1 MNKRVQLVWLLW
13 AVALTANAQITIKGT
28 VKDLL
33 KNEPIGGAT
42 VTILGQPQATVT
54 DSSGYFTISLPKATY
69 KLRVSAVG
77 YFTQQKEVTFGDTLL
92 QNFSLEPTVMQL
104 NEVVVSGTMKEV
116 TKLDSPVPVE
126 VYSKA
131 FFRANPTPSVFESFQ
146 HVNGVRPQLNCNIC
160 NTGDI
165 HVNGLEGPYT
175 MVLIDGMPLV
185 SGLSTVY
192 GLTGIP
198 QSLIERV
205 EVVKGPASTLY
216 GSEAIGGL
224 INVITQSTKKTPT
237 FSAEV
242 FSSSWLDFNL
252 DLGGKLKVGDKTTA
266 VVGINYFTYQNPIDN
281 NADGFTDVTLQNRVS
296 VFNKWSFRNSGKEL
310 MNLAARYV
318 YENRWGGQMGW
329 TSAYRGGNEVYAES
343 IYTNRWE
350 LMGNVFLPTKENLK
364 VQFSVNSHHQDS
376 FYGTTPF
383 NAIQTIGFA
392 QLVWDKQTQHHSL
405 LSGLSYRYTWY
416 DDDTPITASEAA
428 NLPSVISLPG
438 VFLQDELTLNPSNKL
453 LLGLR
458 YDLNSIHGSVVTPRL
473 NYKVTNKDKTT
484 TLRYAVGNGYRVASV
499 FTEDHATLTGSR
511 QVVFTEKLRPEKSWN
526 TNVNLTKAV
535 VFKQGFLTLDFAG
548 FYTYLSNRITPDY
561 LSDPNK
567 LIYKNL
573 DGYAISKGMS
583 FSADFQHTS
592 GLKITTGG
600 TLMDVTLTE
609 KGITSRQLLTE
620 RFSGVW
626 TIAYQLPKMKVTI
639 DYTGNCYS
647 PMLLPLLGELDSRPG
662 SSPWYS
668 IQNIQFTKLCKNTLE
683 LYGGLKNVLNFTPPA
698 NSIARAFDPFDKQ
711 VEFDANGQVIPT
723 ANNPNALSF
732 DPSYVYAPNQGRRLF
747 LGIRWK
753 IG

>member
-1 MNKRVQLVWLLW
+1 MIKIVQTMGLLLVVCSSWGQVVLKGQVKNL
-13 AVALTANAQITIKGT
+13 ITHT
-28 VKDLL
+28 
-33 KNEPIGGAT
+33 PIEGAT
-42 VTILGQPQATVT
+42 IAILGQPKATLT
-54 DSSGYFTISLPKATY
+54 DSSGKFELLLPKATY

-77 YFTQQKEVTFGDTLL
+77 YSTQQKEVSLGDTLL
-92 QNFSLEPTVMQL
+92 QNFALEPTVTQL

-131 FFRANPTPSVFESFQ
+131 FFRANPTPSVFESLQ
-146 HVNGVRPQLNCNIC
+146 NVNGVRPQLNCNIC

-165 HVNGLEGPYT
+165 HVNGLDGPYT
-175 MVLIDGMPLV
+175 MLLIDGMPIV

-224 INVITQSTKKTPT
+224 INVITQSAKKVPT
-237 FSAEV
+237 FSAEA
-242 FSSSWLDFNL
+242 FSSSWLDLNL
-252 DLGGKLKVGDKTTA
+252 DIGGKLNIGDKTNA
-266 VVGINYFTYQNPIDN
+266 ILGINYFTYQNPIDN
-281 NADGFTDVTLQNRVS
+281 NTDGFTDVTLQNRVS
-296 VFNKWSFRNSGKEL
+296 VFNKWSFRYSGKEL
-310 MNLAARYV
+310 LNMAGRYV
-318 YENRWGGQMGW
+318 YENRWGGQINW
-329 TSAYRGGNEVYAES
+329 TPQYRGGNEVYAES
-343 IYTNRWE
+343 IYTHRWE
-350 LMGNVFLPTKENLK
+350 LMGNIFLPTKEDLK
-364 VQFSVNSHHQDS
+364 IQFSVNSHNQNS
-376 FYGTTPF
+376 FYGKTPF

-392 QLVWDKQTQHHSL
+392 QVIWLKQVQHHSL

-416 DDDTPITASEAA
+416 DDDTPITTSETA

-438 VFLQDELTLNPSNKL
+438 VFLQDEITLNKSNKL

-458 YDLNSIHGSVVTPRL
+458 YDLNSLHGSVVTPRL

-484 TLRYAVGNGYRVASV
+484 TIRYSVGNGYRVASV
-499 FTEDHATLTGSR
+499 FTEDHAALTGSR

-526 TNVNLTKAV
+526 TNVNLTKAIV
-535 VFKQGFLTLDFAG
+535 CKQGFLTLDLAG
-548 FYTYLSNRITPDY
+548 FYTYFSNRITPDY

-583 FSADFQHTS
+583 FSVDLQHTS

-600 TLMDVTLTE
+600 TLMNVSLTE
-609 KGITSRQLLTE
+609 KGITTRQLLTE

-626 TIAYQLPKMKVTI
+626 TVAYQIPKTTVTI

-647 PMLLPLLGELDSRPG
+647 PMLLPLLGELDNRPG

-668 IQNIQFTKLCKNTLE
+668 IQNIQFTKMCKSKVE
-683 LYGGLKNVLNFTPPA
+683 LYGGIKNILNFTPPA

-711 VEFDANGQVIPT
+711 VKFDTNGQVIPT
-723 ANNPNALSF
+723 TNNPNALSF

-747 LGIRWK
+747 VGIRWK
-753 IG
+753 VD